1 LDVQGSVNVS
11 GSVTAGGFLLANH
24 GKIAYVADCF
34 YSRAKK
40 HFEQGDVLVL
50 HTKPT
55 AIYYGTQNRIPV
67 VEVTLATKFGDTRVC
82 GVVDEPVLPAG
93 VTPNIDPKAIGKGTV
108 GLMVTLGAYAY
119 CKVDAD
125 IAPITAGDL
134 LTTSDTPGHAQRV
147 DPESGSATGCIIGK
161 ALASLEK
168 GKGKIPI
175 LISHQ

>member
-1 LDVQGSVNVS
+1 LEVNGGVIVDGNLTVNGSKS
-11 GSVTAGGFLLANH
+11 G
-24 GKIAYVADCF
+24 YVADRF

-40 HFEQGDVLVL
+40 QFEQGDVVVL

-55 AIYYGTQNRIPV
+55 ALFYGVENRIPL
-67 VEVTLATKFGDTRVC
+67 VEVTLSTKFCDTRVC
-82 GVVDEPVLPAG
+82 GVIDEPVLSGDRISDLDKTAL
-93 VTPNIDPKAIGKGTV
+93 GKGTV

-134 LTTSDTPGHAQRV
+134 LTTSDTSGHAQRF
-147 DPESGSATGCIIGK
+147 DPALGAATGCIIGK
-161 ALASLEK
+161 ALASLDK